1 MSTPGRAGTDRVTRT
16 SDPTLTDARLAATGL
31 ALILSVAAPL
41 AAQTPV
47 GASVRGTVVTT
58 EGAPIGQAV
67 IELRAR
73 GDSTTRGR
81 VQSGAAGRFQIDG
94 VAPGTYHLIL
104 RSIGHRVSQ
113 TIDFIVE
120 GSMVRDLGRIRL
132 ETLALELETIVVTVE
147 RPDVQVEP
155 DRTGYLVEA
164 LAGTPDAVV
173 TDALRNI
180 PDVEIEFDGTVR
192 VRGATPAIFINGQP
206 APISGASLAV
216 FLEQFPADQIERIE
230 VLDAPPARFS
240 AQGSG
245 GIINIVLKQGVDL
258 GVNGSVSASAGTRG
272 QRNASGRLTVQRG
285 PWTANGG
292 ANVRWTDSES
302 NNVTLRQN
310 LLAVPTTFL
319 SQDARSTSENRG
331 GGSHFDLRRE
341 VSEKSRAW
349 LRMSGSLNG
358 SDRRGRTGTV
368 HMDESQHPTL
378 QYDRLNLNTN
388 DGRSING
395 SLGWEHAWQPQR
407 HTLEFQVS
415 GQAEGSRG
423 EVRDETVIDPESPGT
438 DGLPTWLT
446 GRDNDN
452 RERGYS
458 LEISYVRPLGSRGR
472 METGVA
478 HRLSDS
484 REDQLTSR
492 FESPG
497 ATVPDEEDR
506 RLVTQGQRTTAT
518 WLTANRRFGP
528 FGVMLG
534 ARGESVRGEVTLP
547 NGARLDRDE
556 WNLFPSANVSW
567 NPRQRMSLRLGYS
580 QRVNRPGV
588 SVLDPTD
595 RSTDPLNR
603 TVGNPDLGSSLTRS
617 VSMNFNWTGRLG
629 QFSIGPYWRRT
640 TDGWE
645 RVTTVDAA
653 GISTTTWENLTSR
666 TDLGSSLSWGA
677 PRLGTWRPRVNL
689 NASRSVL
696 DGSVRNASNQ
706 GGQLRWS
713 VSGNVDGTVWG
724 PLTAQGSFGYTPP
737 RDLVQGRT
745 SGQWRADMSFRYR
758 MLDGRSTINLSLQD
772 PLALRESSQEIRD
785 PSVIQTGTTRVPTRA
800 MTVSASYSFGR
811 LGGRGGPRR

>member
-1 MSTPGRAGTDRVTRT
+1 MSTPGHAGTGRITRT
-16 SDPTLTDARLAATGL
+16 SDSLLTAARLAGTSL
-31 ALILSVAAPL
+31 ALLLSLAAPL
-41 AAQTPV
+41 GAQTPA
-47 GASVRGTVVTT
+47 GASVRGTVVTP
-58 EGAPIGQAV
+58 EDLPIGQVV

-81 VQSGAAGRFQIDG
+81 TQSGVAGRFQIDG

-104 RSIGHRVSQ
+104 RRIGFRVSQ
-113 TIDFIVE
+113 TVDFTVE
-120 GSMVRDLGRIRL
+120 GTQVRDLGRIRL
-132 ETLALELETIVVTVE
+132 APMALELETIVVTVE

-206 APISGASLAV
+206 APISGTSLAV

-245 GIINIVLKQGVDL
+245 GIINIVLKQGVNL
-258 GVNGSVSASAGTRG
+258 GVNGSVSVSAGTRG
-272 QRNASGRLTVQRG
+272 QRNASGRLTAQRG

-292 ANVRWTDSES
+292 ANVRWSDAES
-302 NNVTLRQN
+302 NNFTLRQN

-319 SQDARSTSENRG
+319 SQDARSTSENRSG
-331 GGSHFDLRRE
+331 GGHLDLRRE
-341 VSEKSRAW
+341 FSDKSRAW
-349 LRMSGSLNG
+349 FRMSGSLNG
-358 SDRRGRTGTV
+358 RDRSGRTGTI
-368 HMDESQHPTL
+368 HMDDAQRPTL
-378 QYDRLNLNTN
+378 QYDRLNRNAS
-388 DGRSING
+388 DGQGLNG
-395 SLGWEHAWQPQR
+395 SLGWEYAWQPQR

-415 GQAEGSRG
+415 GQTDANRSEL
-423 EVRDETVIDPESPGT
+423 RDETVLDPDSPGT
-438 DGLPTWLT
+438 EGLPAWLVN
-446 GRDNDN
+446 RHDDN
-452 RERGYS
+452 RNRGYG
-458 LEISYVRPLGSRGR
+458 LEVSYVRPLGAQGR
-472 METGVA
+472 IDLGAA
-478 HRLSDS
+478 HRLNDS

-492 FESPG
+492 FELPG
-497 ATVPDEEDR
+497 ATQPDEDDR
-506 RLVTQGQRTTAT
+506 RVVSQVQRTTST
-518 WLTANRRFGP
+518 WLTANRRFGA

-534 ARGESVRGEVTLP
+534 VRGEAVVDALTLP
-547 NGARLDRDE
+547 SGMLLDRDE
-556 WNLFPSANVSW
+556 WHLFPSANLSW
-567 NPRQRMSLRLGYS
+567 NPRQRMSLRVGYS

-603 TVGNPDLGSSLTRS
+603 TVGNPDLGSSFTHS
-617 VSMNFNWTGRLG
+617 ISTNFNWSGRLG
-629 QFSIGPYWRRT
+629 QFSVGPYWRRT

-653 GISTTTWENLTSR
+653 GVSTTTWDNLTSR
-666 TDLGSSLSWGA
+666 TDLGSSLSWGP
-677 PRLGTWRPRVNL
+677 PRIGTWRPRINVS
-689 NASRSVL
+689 ASRSVL
-696 DGSVRNASNQ
+696 DGRTRT

-724 PLTAQGSFGYTPP
+724 SLTAQGSFGYTPP
-737 RDLVQGRT
+737 RDLVQGRA
-745 SGQWRADMSFRYR
+745 SGQWRADLSFRYR

-772 PLALRESSQEIRD
+772 PLALRESRQEIRD

-811 LGGRGGPRR
+811 LGGRAGPRR

>member
-1 MSTPGRAGTDRVTRT
+1 M
-16 SDPTLTDARLAATGL
+16 
-31 ALILSVAAPL
+31 
-41 AAQTPV
+41 
-47 GASVRGTVVTT
+47 RGTVVTT
-58 EGAPIGQAV
+58 EDLPIGQAV

-73 GDSTTRGR
+73 GDSTSRGR
-81 VQSGAAGRFQIDG
+81 VLSGAAGRFQMDG

-113 TIDFIVE
+113 TVDFTVE
-120 GSMVRDLGRIRL
+120 GTQVRDLGRIRL

-147 RPDVQVEP
+147 RPDVSVEP

-206 APISGASLAV
+206 APITGASLAV
-216 FLEQFPADQIERIE
+216 FLAQFPADQIERIE

-245 GIINIVLKQGVDL
+245 GIINIVMKQGVDL

-285 PWTANGG
+285 PWTVNGG
-292 ANVRWTDSES
+292 ANARWSDDES
-302 NNVTLRQN
+302 TTFTLRQN

-331 GGSHFDLRRE
+331 GGGHLDLRRTF
-341 VSEKSRAW
+341 SEKSRAW

-358 SDRRGRTGTV
+358 SDRSGRTGTV
-368 HMDESQHPTL
+368 HMDESQLPTL
-378 QYDRLNLNTN
+378 QYDRLNRNSN
-388 DGRSING
+388 DGHGING
-395 SLGWEHAWQPQR
+395 SLGWEYAWQPQR
-407 HTLEFQVS
+407 HTLELQVS
-415 GQAEGSRG
+415 GQAEGSQG
-423 EVRDETVIDPESPGT
+423 EVRDETVLDPESPGT
-438 DGLPTWLT
+438 EGLPTWLT
-446 GRDNDN
+446 RRDNDN
-452 RERGYS
+452 RERGYG
-458 LEISYVRPLGSRGR
+458 LEVSYVRPLGAQGR
-472 METGVA
+472 LEAGVA
-478 HRLSDS
+478 HRLNDS
-484 REDQLTSR
+484 REDQRTSR
-492 FESPG
+492 FELPG
-497 ATVPDEEDR
+497 ATLPDEEDQ
-506 RLVTQGQRTTAT
+506 RLVTQVQRTTST
-518 WLTANRRFGP
+518 WLTANRRFGT
-528 FGVMLG
+528 FGAMLG
-534 ARGESVRGEVTLP
+534 VRGEAVVHDVTLP
-547 NGARLDRDE
+547 GGARLDRGE
-556 WNLFPSANVSW
+556 THMFPSANVSW
-567 NPRQRMSLRLGYS
+567 NPRQRMSVRLGYS

-617 VSMNFNWTGRLG
+617 VSMSFNWTGRLG
-629 QFSIGPYWRRT
+629 QVSVGPYWRRT
-640 TDGWE
+640 SDGWE
-645 RVTTVDAA
+645 RVTTVDGA
-653 GISTTTWENLTSR
+653 GISTTTWANLTSR
-666 TDLGSSLSWGA
+666 TDLGSSLSWGP
-677 PRLGTWRPRVNL
+677 PRIGTWRPRVNV

-696 DGSVRNASNQ
+696 EGSPRAGSNQ

-758 MLDGRSTINLSLQD
+758 LLDGRSTINLSLQD

-785 PSVIQTGTTRVPTRA
+785 PSVIQSGTTRVPTRA
-800 MTVSASYSFGR
+800 MTVSASYTFGR
-811 LGGRGGPRR
+811 LGGRGAR

>member
-1 MSTPGRAGTDRVTRT
+1 
-16 SDPTLTDARLAATGL
+16 LAKAGL
-31 ALILSVAAPL
+31 ALFLFAAAPL
-41 AAQTPV
+41 AAQTPA
-47 GASVRGTVVTT
+47 GASVRGTVVTS
-58 EGAPIGQAV
+58 EDLPIGQAV

-73 GDSTTRGR
+73 GDSTVRGQ

-104 RSIGHRVSQ
+104 RSVGHRVSQ
-113 TIDFIVE
+113 TVDFTVE
-120 GSMVRDLGRIRL
+120 GTQVRDLGRIRL

-147 RPDVQVEP
+147 RPDVSVEP

-164 LAGTPDAVV
+164 LAGTPDAVI

-206 APISGASLAV
+206 APITGASLAV

-240 AQGSG
+240 AQGDG
-245 GIINIVLKQGVDL
+245 GIINIVMKQGVDL

-272 QRNASGRLTVQRG
+272 QRNASGRLTVQQG

-302 NNVTLRQN
+302 NNFTLRQN

-331 GGSHFDLRRE
+331 GGGHVDLRRTF
-341 VSEKSRAW
+341 SEKSRAW

-358 SDRRGRTGTV
+358 SDRSGRTGTV
-368 HMDESQHPTL
+368 HLDESQLPTL
-378 QYDRLNLNTN
+378 QYDRLNRNTN
-388 DGRSING
+388 DGRSMNG
-395 SLGWEHAWQPQR
+395 SLGWEYAWQPQR
-407 HTLEFQVS
+407 HTLEFQIS
-415 GQAEGSRG
+415 GQAEGSQG
-423 EVRDETVIDPESPGT
+423 DVRDETVLDPESPGY

-446 GRDNDN
+446 RRDNDD
-452 RERGYS
+452 RERGYG
-458 LEISYVRPLGSRGR
+458 LEVSYVRPLGARGR
-472 METGVA
+472 MDAGVA
-478 HRLSDS
+478 HRLNDT
-484 REDQLTSR
+484 REDQVTSR
-492 FESPG
+492 FELPG
-497 ATVPDEEDR
+497 ATVPEEEDQ
-506 RLVTQGQRTTAT
+506 RLVTRVQRTTST
-518 WLTANRRFGP
+518 WLTANRRFGT

-534 ARGESVRGEVTLP
+534 VRGEAVGSDVTLP
-547 NGARLDRDE
+547 SGAWLDRDE
-556 WNLFPSANVSW
+556 TNLFPSANVSW

-603 TVGNPDLGSSLTRS
+603 TVGNPDLGSSLTHS
-617 VSMNFNWTGRLG
+617 FSMNFHWSGRLG
-629 QFSIGPYWRRT
+629 QVSVGPYWRRT

-653 GISTTTWENLTSR
+653 GVSTTTWDNLTSR
-666 TDLGSSLSWGA
+666 TDLGSSISWGA
-677 PRLGTWRPRVNL
+677 PRIGTWRPRVNL
-689 NASRSVL
+689 RASRSVL
-696 DGSVRNASNQ
+696 EGGDRVGSNQ

-713 VSGNVDGTVWG
+713 VSGNVDGAVWG
-724 PLTAQGSFGYTPP
+724 PLTAQGSFGYNPP

-758 MLDGRSTINLSLQD
+758 LLDGRSTINLSLQD

-811 LGGRGGPRR
+811 LGGRGRR